1 MKNSCELQFN
11 WNELNFEVA
20 HVYRRRRADMDK
32 VEEEAEEDVEDGN
45 KSTEIKYT
53 APRWLGTDA
62 NADADLG

>member
-1 MKNSCELQFN
+1 
-11 WNELNFEVA
+11 
-20 HVYRRRRADMDK
+20 MDK
-32 VEEEAEEDVEDGN
+32 VEKEEEEADVEDEN